1 MNLLQARRVFQQEMG
16 SNLTTISSK
25 GNNPLKFSSSAA
37 EALQRLLAEPTPAY
51 LDAEQAL
58 EQTYDDLA
66 THMQLS
72 VARIQTLIDQVNA
85 ELDPRAI
92 MDEAERTGGFTLGLS
107 TVRKAKLWDLY
118 GERFK
123 KLGRTWN

>member
-1 MNLLQARRVFQQEMG
+1 LQARRVFQQEMG

-37 EALQRLLAEPTPAY
+37 EALQRLLAETTPAY

-58 EQTYDDLA
+58 EQAYDDLA

-118 GERFK
+118 CERFK
-123 KLGRTWN
+123 KMGRTWN